1 MPRQNPA
8 RAEIRHNRQR
18 TDYRLGRRE
27 ANRTLAL
34 TELSGDGRF
43 PETAAF
49 RNEQARTS
57 GTSALSAEL
66 AGVPGLEPRLTG
78 PEPVGLPITPY
89 PNGIAPGGRMRS
101 RSLAD
106 SARGSQ
112 HAKLTAARRR
122 SGRPRG
128 PGGASG

>member
-89 PNGIAPGGRMRS
+89 PNAAAGSRS
-101 RSLAD
+101 RQHTLAEISLG
-106 SARGSQ
+106 RERKRHWPLG
-112 HAKLTAARRR
+112 RR
-122 SGRPRG
+122 P
-128 PGGASG
+128 